1 MLPLGAF
8 KCGTKEYVYPKIA
21 SKLDKYECPECNRE
35 LILRQ
40 GNIRIHHFA
49 HLMTIDPCNYFTKP
63 TESAIHK
70 NAKWLLKQLLETNIG
85 FSIARKCKCCKKNEL
100 YEIPERD
107 ANSTICIE
115 YRFDYN
121 GLKIADVAFIENN
134 EIICLFEIYNTH
146 KTDKANR
153 PEPWFEINASELIT
167 QVNSNGNDKLI
178 VQCVRDE
185 LCDKCIELHKC
196 KGWGMCFVQGPNG
209 FYYKDYKRPNVVCL
223 NNCKLKTCL
232 RCKKLGPECL
242 FDTNVDKNVCKTC
255 DMNSFRDII
264 YLVVPYSQ
272 KDIAKGYGAKFDYEF
287 YKKWYI
293 KTDNK
298 DKDEILKKFKKL
310 TNPY

>member
-1 MLPLGAF
+1 MLPLGAL

-49 HLMTIDPCNYFTKP
+49 HLTAIDPCNYFTKP

-70 NAKWLLKQLLETNIG
+70 NAKLLLKQLLETNIG
-85 FSIARKCKCCKKNEL
+85 VSFVRKCKCCEKTEL

-107 ANSTICIE
+107 VNSNIYIE

-153 PEPWFEINASELIT
+153 PEPWFEINASALIT

-185 LCDKCIELHKC
+185 LCDECIELHKC
-196 KGWGMCFVQGPNG
+196 KGWGMCFLQGDNG
-209 FYYKDYKRPNVVCL
+209 YYKDPNVVCL
-223 NNCKLKTCL
+223 NNCTLKTCI
-232 RCKKLGPECL
+232 RCKHKGIELI
-242 FDTNVDKNVCKTC
+242 FNTNVDKNICKSC
-255 DMNSFRDII
+255 DIDTYNNL

-272 KDIAKGYGAKFDYEF
+272 KDIAKGYGAKFDYQF

-310 TNPY
+310 NDPYYTK

>member
-1 MLPLGAF
+1 MLPLGAL

-49 HLMTIDPCNYFTKP
+49 HLTTIDPCNYYTKP

-70 NAKWLLKQLLETNIG
+70 NAKLLLKQLLETNIG
-85 FSIARKCKCCKKNEL
+85 FSIIRKCKCCQKTEV

-107 ANSTICIE
+107 ANSNIYIE

-146 KTDKANR
+146 KTDKENR
-153 PEPWFEINASELIT
+153 PEPWFEINASALIT
-167 QVNSNGNDKLI
+167 LVNSNGNDKLT

-185 LCDKCIELHKC
+185 LCDECIEVHKC
-196 KGWGMCFVQGPNG
+196 KGWGMCFVQGG
-209 FYYKDYKRPNVVCL
+209 ASGIYYKDPNVVCL
-223 NNCKLKTCL
+223 NDCKLKTCL
-232 RCKKLGPECL
+232 RCKQKKPKCL
-242 FDTNVDKNVCKTC
+242 FNISGDSNICVFC
-255 DMNSFRDII
+255 DSFTYNHI

-272 KDIAKGYGAKFDYEF
+272 KDIAKGYGAQFDYEC

-293 KTDNK
+293 TTDNK

-310 TNPY
+310 NSPY

>member
-85 FSIARKCKCCKKNEL
+85 FSIVRKCKCCEKTEL

-153 PEPWFEINASELIT
+153 PEPWFEINASALIT

-178 VQCVRDE
+178 VKCVRDE

-209 FYYKDYKRPNVVCL
+209 YYKDPNVVCL
-223 NNCKLKTCL
+223 NNCRLKTCI
-232 RCKKLGPECL
+232 RCKQKGIELI
-242 FDTNVDKNVCKTC
+242 FNTNVDKNVCKSC
-255 DMNSFRDII
+255 DSCTYNHI
-264 YLVVPYSQ
+264 YLDVPYSQ
-272 KDIAKGYGAKFDYEF
+272 KDIAKKYGAVFDYEY

-293 KTDNK
+293 TTDYMN
-298 DKDEILKKFKKL
+298 KDEILKKFKKL